1 MWTALRVAYVSWG
14 NGQRTSNPG
23 IVIQCDEHCHR
34 AMASEVQR
42 TYSTPKIPREDSLLA
57 SL

>member
-14 NGQRTSNPG
+14 NRQRTSNPG

-42 TYSTPKIPREDSLLA
+42 TYRTPKIPREDSL
-57 SL
+57 